1 MPETLNHANP
11 NTEMPPDPFATEQDI
26 RALEAELGMPVGGNG
41 DAILESLEQRLNLKP
56 EVDPATGDITAEEPK
71 VAAAGVAAAAEAGAT
86 GGKTAEAE
94 PTAAPAPEKTD
105 AEKAAEAEAAKIAEM
120 HTTFWDKLPDD
131 KKAAWQKNEISWSE
145 KSKMLKIYAAD
156 FLGKPELDP
165 RSPLERAAAEGD
177 LRLGWSEEANVT
189 EETPADPQA
198 VSAAMSGPGHKW
210 NAASM
215 KIDMPNKPRR
225 SMKDR
230 FMAHRARRVNRGLN
244 TPKIDSLDLTSGRT
258 FEAPVQPV
266 VAETTPVVAAAE
278 ETEPVEPL
286 LNTPKIDALD
296 LTRNPNTPRPSAE
309 DAAAAMVKANR
320 SRIDALDITS
330 HRDFSAVQ
338 PKPSRWSP
346 DARTTSPSAPG
357 SV

>member
-11 NTEMPPDPFATEQDI
+11 NTEMPPDPFAAEQDI
-26 RALEAELGMPVGGNG
+26 RDLEAELGMPVGGNG
-41 DAILESLEQRLNLKP
+41 DAILESFEQRLNLKP

-71 VAAAGVAAAAEAGAT
+71 VAAAGVGAAAEAGAT

-94 PTAAPAPEKTD
+94 PATTPAEKTD

-165 RSPLERAAAEGD
+165 RSPLERAAAEGA
-177 LRLGWSEEANVT
+177 LRAGWSEEVGTT
-189 EETPADPQA
+189 EEATEEPDT
-198 VSAAMSGPGHKW
+198 SAATAGPGHTW

-266 VAETTPVVAAAE
+266 AAETTPVVPDAT
-278 ETEPVEPL
+278 ETELVEPL

-296 LTRNPNTPRPSAE
+296 LTRDPNAPRPQAPVKE
-309 DAAAAMVKANR
+309 PTPLELAAQQGPLGAGWSEEN
-320 SRIDALDITS
+320 
-330 HRDFSAVQ
+330 Q
-338 PKPSRWSP
+338 PPR
-346 DARTTSPSAPG
+346 
-357 SV
+357 